1 MAQDI
6 LFGKYTE
13 VKYDMLN
20 HLILY
25 AKYYIHKQFIA
36 NKPVH
41 VEHFFNYYQ
50 QSLEIEKQRYLEKG
64 DPQRFQQ
71 RFGKSALVDQR

>member
-1 MAQDI
+1 MLRVYNIESPMLLTAQDI

-13 VKYDMLN
+13 AKYDTLN

-25 AKYYIHKQFIA
+25 AKYYIHKQFLA

-41 VEHFFNYYQ
+41 VEHFLNYYYQ
-50 QSLEIEKQRYLEKG
+50 IMVIEKQRYTEKG
-64 DPQRFQQ
+64 
-71 RFGKSALVDQR
+71 